1 MTVDEGRRSGGGRE
15 YRSRLRI
22 YVDILESVSSQGA
35 ARVTTIMRD
44 ANLPYDRLARYLD
57 ELVSR
62 GLLEKRDEGGPLY
75 FLTVKGY
82 KFIEEFRRFEALARA
97 FGIKP

>member
-1 MTVDEGRRSGGGRE
+1 MRGGKE

-35 ARVTTIMRD
+35 ARVTIIMRD
-44 ANLPYDRLARYLD
+44 ANLPYDRVMKYLD

-62 GLLEKRDEGGPLY
+62 GMLERRGEVQPLY
-75 FLTVKGY
+75 YLTEKGS
-82 KFIEEFRRFEALARA
+82 KFIEEFRKFESLARA
-97 FGIKP
+97 FGLKL

>member
-1 MTVDEGRRSGGGRE
+1 MKPGRETRGAGGKE

-35 ARVTTIMRD
+35 ARVTMIMRD
-44 ANLPYDRLARYLD
+44 ANLPYDRVVKYLD

-62 GLLEKRDEGGPLY
+62 GLLERRDEGQPLY
-75 FLTVKGY
+75 FLTVRGS
-82 KFIEEFRRFEALARA
+82 KFLEEFRRFEALARA
-97 FGIKP
+97 FGLKP